1 MMIIFSGLLSLGTV
15 RDVCCSPDG
24 RWIAFG
30 FSTGLASVLD
40 IRGGLLRSQRR
51 AHTGDIFQVQIIYIP
66 CVDVMKW
73 SCFIVVCPV
82 LFVCFIEKISFCVL
96 LTVLFTVTR
105 TFLPQFFYPSLLQKD
120 ECMLVPPQVL
130 KISPGNASFL
140 VMMW

>member
-73 SCFIVVCPV
+73 SCFIELYVIALYIILIMAKPRV
-82 LFVCFIEKISFCVL
+82 L
-96 LTVLFTVTR
+96 
-105 TFLPQFFYPSLLQKD
+105 
-120 ECMLVPPQVL
+120 
-130 KISPGNASFL
+130 
-140 VMMW
+140 

>member
-1 MMIIFSGLLSLGTV
+1 MMITFSGLLSLGTV

-30 FSTGLASVLD
+30 FSAGLASVLD

-73 SCFIVVCPV
+73 SCFIELYV
-82 LFVCFIEKISFCVL
+82 LFC
-96 LTVLFTVTR
+96 LFVS
-105 TFLPQFFYPSLLQKD
+105 LKKYPS
-120 ECMLVPPQVL
+120 VY
-130 KISPGNASFL
+130 
-140 VMMW
+140 